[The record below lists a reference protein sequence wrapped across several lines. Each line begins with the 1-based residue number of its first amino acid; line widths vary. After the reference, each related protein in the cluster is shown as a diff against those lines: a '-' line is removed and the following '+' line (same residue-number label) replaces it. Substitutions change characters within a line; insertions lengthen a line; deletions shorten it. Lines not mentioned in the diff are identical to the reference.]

1 MSKKREKKSDLRQK
15 SKNVKIA
22 PVFILAWSKQYSWYA
37 FEPWKL
43 FLKYLAGLEFLKF
56 SIFFVSIL
64 MQFDTFGES
73 FWDNN
78 RFQDV
83 PNLLLMT
90 LIKLKSISMSF
101 NSIERLKTSS
111 FANLPEIENITL
123 DHMPRLKGKYH
134 FYLNLILIRI

>member
-1 MSKKREKKSDLRQK
+1 MLHVYVKQELKMLRIFDF
-15 SKNVKIA
+15 VIFLG
-22 PVFILAWSKQYSWYA
+22 VFSTILGR
-37 FEPWKL
+37 FIGFDETWK
-43 FLKYLAGLEFLKF
+43 
-56 SIFFVSIL
+56 
-64 MQFDTFGES
+64 
-73 FWDNN
+73 DNN

>member
-1 MSKKREKKSDLRQK
+1 L
-15 SKNVKIA
+15 KITVRA
-22 PVFILAWSKQYSWYA
+22 HFWFLLGQTCTLIFA
-37 FEPWKL
+37 FE
-43 FLKYLAGLEFLKF
+43 
-56 SIFFVSIL
+56 IFEIFGRFGIFGIFGIFKIFDISIL

>member
-1 MSKKREKKSDLRQK
+1 MSKKSKKVWFT
-15 SKNVKIA
+15 SKIKNYRSCMRR
-22 PVFILAWSKQYSWYA
+22 LL
-37 FEPWKL
+37 L
-43 FLKYLAGLEFLKF
+43 FLGQNCTLVFVFELWIFKIF
-56 SIFFVSIL
+56 SRFGIFKIFDFSIL